1 MNLDQISLLTS
12 TGIPGVEWDWNILSH
27 SRKVRT
33 LSKELFHRPAH
44 SQGTLFWKSLRKV
57 FALGFLVLL
66 SGATQIDS
74 ASCTFAGPDAVPADR
89 TPLKLPLTKPRI
101 VVKKGRRELLLYS
114 SDKLLRTYHV
124 GLGLSPVGD
133 KVRAG
138 DRRTPQGHFYIFT
151 KNDKS
156 AFYLSLGLSYPNAP
170 HAERGLRDGLI
181 NRSRYEAIMKALKA
195 GKAPPQNTR
204 LGGDIYIH
212 GHGAGSDWTW
222 GCVALEN
229 EDIRELFDA
238 VNVGTPVTIQP

>member
-1 MNLDQISLLTS
+1 M
-12 TGIPGVEWDWNILSH
+12 
-27 SRKVRT
+27 
-33 LSKELFHRPAH
+33 
-44 SQGTLFWKSLRKV
+44 KSLPKI

-66 SGATQIDS
+66 SGTPQVDS
-74 ASCTFAGPDAVPADR
+74 ASRTCAEPHAVSADR
-89 TPLKLPLTKPRI
+89 ILLKLPLIKPKI

-114 SDKLLRTYHV
+114 SDKLMRTYHV

-138 DRRTPQGHFYIFT
+138 DRRTPEGDFYIFI

-181 NRSRYEAIMKALKA
+181 SRTQYETILRALRAK
-195 GKAPPQNTR
+195 KTPPQNTR

-212 GHGAGSDWTW
+212 GHGAGSDWIW

-229 EDIRELFDA
+229 EDIRELFNA
-238 VNVGTPVTIQP
+238 VNVGTPVTIEQ